1 MPENTQAF
9 ELGQVS
15 LKKTV
20 LQQCTFEATV
30 ETSCGGRLNAKDAGY
45 ITSPG
50 YPHEYPPHQRCE
62 WVITAPEPTQR
73 IVLNFNPHFEL
84 EKLDCRYDYIEI
96 RDGENESADLLGKHC
111 NNIAPPAIISSGP
124 VLYIKFASDYA
135 HQGAGFSLRYEIYK
149 TVGPLI
155 GRYCGTKVPPEIQ
168 SSTGIVSLSFHTDMA
183 VAKDGFS
190 AQYIM
195 TPKEA
200 TEIGPLIGRYC
211 GTKVPP
217 EIQSSTGIVSLSFHT
232 DMAVAK
238 DGFSA
243 QYIMTPKEATEIGP
257 LIGRYCGTKVP
268 PEIQSSTGIVSLSFH
283 TDMAVA
289 KDGFSAQYIMTPKE
303 ATETFHCSSAFG
315 MESGKITDEQIS
327 ASSSF
332 YDGRWSPRQGRLNN
346 HDNGWTPAEDS
357 NKEYIQVDLLFLKV
371 LTGIATQGAI
381 SKETNKSYHITT
393 FKLEVS
399 TNGEDWMMYRHG
411 KNHKVFHGN
420 TDPAEVVLNRIPQ
433 PVLTRYVRIRPQAW
447 KNGIALRFELYGCQN
462 TDIPCTEMQGMLSG
476 LIPDSQITASS
487 ARDIHWSSGA
497 ARLVAS
503 RSGWF
508 PRLPQPIAGE
518 EWLQADL
525 GVPKTVTGVII
536 QGARGGS
543 VSEGSTTVEN
553 RAFVRKFRIAHSMNS
568 KDWDFIMDQRTM
580 QPKMFEGNTHYDTP
594 EIRRFSPVPAQYV
607 RVYPER
613 WSPAGIGMRLEVLGC
628 DLLETTSSA
637 ETLMPTMQNE
647 DITTEP
653 PCHSDPLGCVTQ
665 APEFT
670 DSAYSFSCKF
680 GSIETNDFCGWSHD
694 PSSDFNWAFHPRGTG
709 GTLGAAP
716 SQDHLLGSNE
726 NGNYLYVEA
735 SQKTE
740 GLRAK
745 LLSPPVSAFGGQLC
759 MVFWYHMR
767 GANVGTLRVLMSETD
782 QQETTLWSVRGDQ
795 GSEWREG
802 RTVLPESPKE
812 YQIVMEADIDHG
824 FKGDIAIDNIHIS
837 TSIPVNECTQPFT
850 AFHPETTGGTLP
862 GGSEPTVDSVSVQP
876 IPTYWYYVMAGG
888 GALLVMVPLV
898 LVMVLYCHRY
908 RYAAKKS
915 QHSIAYKN
923 TPYPSSAVTGVEP
936 TLTIKLEKEDHSP
949 QC

>member
-1 MPENTQAF
+1 MDIIMHLIGSLLMCFLTSAVS
-9 ELGQVS
+9 GQ
-15 LKKTV
+15 
-20 LQQCTFEATV
+20 E

-149 TVGPLI
+149 TGSD
-155 GRYCGTKVPPEIQ
+155 YCSRNFTSLSGVIESPQYPDKYPHNLDCIFIITVPPRMEV
-168 SSTGIVSLSFHTDMA
+168 TLTFLTFDLENDPLLSGEGDCKYDWLE
-183 VAKDGFS
+183 VWDGLP
-190 AQYIM
+190 Q
-195 TPKEA
+195 
-200 TEIGPLIGRYC
+200 
-211 GTKVPP
+211 V
-217 EIQSSTGIVSLSFHT
+217 
-232 DMAVAK
+232 
-238 DGFSA
+238 
-243 QYIMTPKEATEIGP
+243 GP

-447 KNGIALRFELYGCQN
+447 QNGIALRFELYGCQN

-553 RAFVRKFRIAHSMNS
+553 RAFVRKFRVAHSMNG

-637 ETLMPTMQNE
+637 ETLTPTMRNE

-670 DSAYSFSCKF
+670 DFTYSFSCKF

-709 GTLGAAP
+709 GTLGAGP

-745 LLSPPVSAFGGQLC
+745 LLSPPVSAVGGQLC

-812 YQIVMEADIDHG
+812 YQIVMEADIDRG

-850 AFHPETTGGTLP
+850 AFHPETTDDWVVKDFGDSWMLNGKDRANADWVTP
-862 GGSEPTVDSVSVQP
+862 GPSAGVPVTQISEKDKNWLYSLDP
-876 IPTYWYYVMAGG
+876 ILVTIIAMSSLGVLLGAVCAG
-888 GALLVMVPLV
+888 LL
-898 LVMVLYCHRY
+898 LYCTCSY
-908 RYAAKKS
+908 
-915 QHSIAYKN
+915 N
-923 TPYPSSAVTGVEP
+923 GLSSRSST
-936 TLTIKLEKEDHSP
+936 TLENYNFELYDGIKHKVKINQQRCCSEA
-949 QC
+949 

>member
-1 MPENTQAF
+1 
-9 ELGQVS
+9 
-15 LKKTV
+15 
-20 LQQCTFEATV
+20 
-30 ETSCGGRLNAKDAGY
+30 CGGRLNAKDAGY

-62 WVITAPEPTQR
+62 WVITAPEPTQK

-149 TVGPLI
+149 TGSDYCSRNFTSLSGMIESPEYPDKYPHNLDCIFIITVPPRMEVTLTFLTFDLENDPLLSGEGDCKYDWLEVWDGLPQVGPLI

-195 TPKEA
+195 TPKE
-200 TEIGPLIGRYC
+200 T
-211 GTKVPP
+211 
-217 EIQSSTGIVSLSFHT
+217 
-232 DMAVAK
+232 
-238 DGFSA
+238 
-243 QYIMTPKEATEIGP
+243 
-257 LIGRYCGTKVP
+257 
-268 PEIQSSTGIVSLSFH
+268 
-283 TDMAVA
+283 
-289 KDGFSAQYIMTPKE
+289 
-303 ATETFHCSSAFG
+303 TETFHCSSAFG

-346 HDNGWTPAEDS
+346 HDNGWTPGEDS

-411 KNHKVFHGN
+411 KNHKLFHGN

-447 KNGIALRFELYGCQN
+447 QNGIALRFELYGCQN
-462 TDIPCTEMQGMLSG
+462 SDAPCTEMQGMLSG

-487 ARDIHWSSGA
+487 ARDIHWSPGA

-553 RAFVRKFRIAHSMNS
+553 RAFVRKFRVAHSMNG

-594 EIRRFSPVPAQYV
+594 EIRRFSPVSAQYV

-628 DLLETTSSA
+628 DLLVSNLLLSMLSTRPLQLGEVCVF
-637 ETLMPTMQNE
+637 
-647 DITTEP
+647 
-653 PCHSDPLGCVTQ
+653 PCKNTKTYDKAGDLNWERLTVKSEGFRELSNSLNLIHFNCQ
-665 APEFT
+665 
-670 DSAYSFSCKF
+670 F
-680 GSIETNDFCGWSHD
+680 GNVETNNLCGWSHD

-709 GTLGAAP
+709 GTLGAGP

-745 LLSPPVSAFGGQLC
+745 LLSPPVSALGGQLC
-759 MVFWYHMR
+759 MVFWYHMQ

-812 YQIVMEADIDHG
+812 YQIVMEADIGHG

-837 TSIPVNECTQPFT
+837 TSIPVKECTRPSAGVPATQI
-850 AFHPETTGGTLP
+850 
-862 GGSEPTVDSVSVQP
+862 SEKDKNWLYSLDP
-876 IPTYWYYVMAGG
+876 ILVTIIAMSSLGVLLGAVCAG
-888 GALLVMVPLV
+888 LL
-898 LVMVLYCHRY
+898 LYCSCSY
-908 RYAAKKS
+908 S
-915 QHSIAYKN
+915 GL
-923 TPYPSSAVTGVEP
+923 SSRSST
-936 TLTIKLEKEDHSP
+936 TLENYNFELYDGIKHKVKINQQRCCSEA
-949 QC
+949 

>member
-1 MPENTQAF
+1 MAC
-9 ELGQVS
+9 LDVS
-15 LKKTV
+15 
-20 LQQCTFEATV
+20 
-30 ETSCGGRLNAKDAGY
+30 
-45 ITSPG
+45 
-50 YPHEYPPHQRCE
+50 
-62 WVITAPEPTQR
+62 
-73 IVLNFNPHFEL
+73 
-84 EKLDCRYDYIEI
+84 
-96 RDGENESADLLGKHC
+96 
-111 NNIAPPAIISSGP
+111 
-124 VLYIKFASDYA
+124 
-135 HQGAGFSLRYEIYK
+135 FSLESF
-149 TVGPLI
+149 LF
-155 GRYCGTKVPPEIQ
+155 
-168 SSTGIVSLSFHTDMA
+168 VSP
-183 VAKDGFS
+183 V
-190 AQYIM
+190 
-195 TPKEA
+195 
-200 TEIGPLIGRYC
+200 
-211 GTKVPP
+211 
-217 EIQSSTGIVSLSFHT
+217 
-232 DMAVAK
+232 
-238 DGFSA
+238 
-243 QYIMTPKEATEIGP
+243 GP

-447 KNGIALRFELYGCQN
+447 QNGIALRFELYGCQN
-462 TDIPCTEMQGMLSG
+462 TDAPCTEMQGMLSG

-508 PRLPQPIAGE
+508 PRHPQPIAGE
-518 EWLQADL
+518 EWLQLDL

-553 RAFVRKFRIAHSMNS
+553 RAFVRKFRVAHSMNS

-637 ETLMPTMQNE
+637 ETLTPTMRNE

-653 PCHSDPLGCVTQ
+653 PCHSDPSGCVTQ
-665 APEFT
+665 
-670 DSAYSFSCKF
+670 
-680 GSIETNDFCGWSHD
+680 
-694 PSSDFNWAFHPRGTG
+694 
-709 GTLGAAP
+709 
-716 SQDHLLGSNE
+716 
-726 NGNYLYVEA
+726 
-735 SQKTE
+735 
-740 GLRAK
+740 
-745 LLSPPVSAFGGQLC
+745 
-759 MVFWYHMR
+759 
-767 GANVGTLRVLMSETD
+767 
-782 QQETTLWSVRGDQ
+782 
-795 GSEWREG
+795 
-802 RTVLPESPKE
+802 
-812 YQIVMEADIDHG
+812 
-824 FKGDIAIDNIHIS
+824 
-837 TSIPVNECTQPFT
+837 
-850 AFHPETTGGTLP
+850 GGTLP

-915 QHSIAYKN
+915 QHSISYKN

-936 TLTIKLEKEDHSP
+936 TMAIKLEKEDHSP